1 MAASYK
7 YASRRGTATLAVRKF
22 SAQCFSCQPPKEKGK
37 AVGCRLEGAG
47 QQGRRKKLACTTLR
61 SYITLRLLAPKGR
74 ILLAQPAA
82 YCRNN
87 LEISDQDAPDL
98 VSCLRSGILF
108 SRNDRSIL
116 FLFFPRD
123 PSRDLRESGESFGE
137 TFVKFFSFVLPDT
150 RSLV

>member
-1 MAASYK
+1 MSVGR
-7 YASRRGTATLAVRKF
+7 SRTVGE
-22 SAQCFSCQPPKEKGK
+22 KEK
-37 AVGCRLEGAG
+37 AG
-47 QQGRRKKLACTTLR
+47 VHNPPQLYHPPPL
-61 SYITLRLLAPKGR
+61 LPLLAPKGR